1 MRRSPISTALT
12 AAPFVAALLA
22 AALPAQAAQAA
33 DAAPAAAAP
42 VADYTVFLDPPTQF
56 VFVKLP
62 QGWKFA
68 GRAEGALP
76 ARLPANVV
84 TRLLPVDAE

>member
-1 MRRSPISTALT
+1 MRRSFSTLASF
-12 AAPFVAALLA
+12 AAAAAAALLTVA
-22 AALPAQAAQAA
+22 PAAQAA
-33 DAAPAAAAP
+33 PAEAAAAAV

-68 GRAEGALP
+68 GKAEGALP
-76 ARLPANVV
+76 AKQPANVV